1 MTHGINRT
9 IRDIINQ
16 LKGRMKEIKKEY
28 QPGGSKRHEILEKAV
43 RYLLD
48 PNMGTQNAKQAF
60 LTEQVGLSGTEYLE
74 TLNKATNGA
83 LVEEVWK

>member
-1 MTHGINRT
+1 
-9 IRDIINQ
+9 
-16 LKGRMKEIKKEY
+16 MKEIKKEY

-74 TLNKATNGA
+74 TLNKATNGG